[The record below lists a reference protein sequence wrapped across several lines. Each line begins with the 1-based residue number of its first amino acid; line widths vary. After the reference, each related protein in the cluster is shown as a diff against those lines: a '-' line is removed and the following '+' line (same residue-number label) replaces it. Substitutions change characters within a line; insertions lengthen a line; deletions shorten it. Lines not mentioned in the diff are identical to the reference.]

1 MSGLFAGG
9 MSLDDL
15 FDSGRH
21 PNVEKKEWMD
31 TKVMALVTDDM
42 LDQVIQD
49 CIDSGLYALDLETT
63 GLDNRVINGRTVD
76 NIVGICLSHDGIHGY
91 YIPLHHGGEGE
102 EVNLPQTRVFTAMR
116 RLVASPA
123 RAIFHN
129 GKFDHEFLQF
139 NGDAPIGEWDNPAEW
154 EDTLILAYLRNSR
167 ARNKGLK
174 ALSSNELG
182 YQMIE
187 LKELFLEEERK
198 LGLDFSKLDPK
209 WEPVIWYA
217 ASDAICTYL
226 LYKPLYEEAIPPVQA
241 SNGDSMPSQHNV
253 YQVEKLCVAATRMM
267 ERNRIHIDRAKLN
280 ELITLGQQEM
290 FDALKDVYEGA
301 SLLLQRDITPS
312 YFKLMRESFDPSPEF
327 AIKDQITESRK
338 KARKVAPDPVGAI
351 RKVVPSLTKK
361 NMKESVE
368 FPLIYD
374 VMSAQQ
380 LGPLLR
386 ELGVEGLQVTEKSG
400 QIQTSQA
407 VLDTVVERADGKFPF
422 MAKIKRFREIQ
433 KALSSNLVPLYED
446 TDPGD
451 EANNIP
457 PCSHDSTVR
466 VNFNAHKVDTGRFST
481 PAPRNKK
488 VFQGQVRWN
497 LQSIPAG
504 YQKDRPE
511 CMLRIRE
518 AIIARPGYILLAADY
533 SGQELRLATN
543 YSGEPLWV
551 DEFFRCSGC
560 GHEFPRGGVAPPP
573 PPDAPPAYCPTCGS
587 DKIGDLHTLTAL
599 AVYGDAAKG
608 DKAKRQKSKCVHPDT
623 LLRTPNRRCR
633 IGTLPLGEVDTFHA
647 LENKFGVQA
656 PDTLYTSVLE
666 TYNGGVKPLYH
677 VVTRR
682 GVLTCSDAHRF
693 QLSDGS
699 LKSVQSGLCQGDVLP
714 DVETNPLERSSSAY
728 PVLTYRTF
736 KSVPPLSYKTSKDTA
751 YFAGLHAGGGCSSKA
766 CAEISHGHV
775 DKTDPLGVS
784 YKTWQSQIM
793 EACVAVGLQPTARN
807 TAVYLGSRHV
817 LRWMECIGLVCGT
830 PPTKRSF
837 RVPDWILETGRKA
850 MLHYLGGL
858 LDTDGSVSVHGD
870 VSVTTKDFVFGGQ
883 IAELFRAV
891 GCTTSVAPTYNN
903 TYDRWYLKISVKR
916 KDGKKLAPYMRQSG
930 KKARISDTELGY
942 DRWDNEVLLV
952 LPAGECPCMDLH
964 VDSGDH
970 LYVANGLAVHNSLNF
985 AMAYGGGGSAAQRA
999 VGVDKEEGWRIKAQF
1014 DKTYTGLV
1022 QWWKRQHQYAKVHK
1036 HVVTKLGRRYP
1047 LPDIDSD
1054 QGGFRS
1060 KAERNAVNGPIQ
1072 GAAADVMKLVM
1083 GLLYREIKKRK
1094 WEELVRM
1101 VITIHDEIVFEIAL
1115 EVLEEAL
1122 EVIEEIMC
1130 KRGLKS
1136 FPWRIPFTID
1146 MELGFDWTVPWDIK
1160 KFRFGKKPWPEELR
1174 PYFPKTIGGASA
1186 APAAAPQAP
1195 ASPAPAAAAAT
1206 PQSAPEAA
1214 PEQAASPVDGIAPR
1228 PSGAEVVFRIPY
1240 RKLSLGMIDAL
1251 ARIIVECE
1259 GRGTHQL
1266 KLITDEGL
1274 IILNGGKI
1282 FVNETQFATLL
1293 AHYGIL

>member
-1 MSGLFAGG
+1 MSGLFGDG

-42 LDQVIQD
+42 LDRVIQD

-139 NGDAPIGEWDNPAEW
+139 NGDAPIGEWDNPAKW

-198 LGLDFSKLDPK
+198 AGLDFSKLDPK

-301 SLLLQRDITPS
+301 SLLLQRDISPS

-327 AIKDQITESRK
+327 AIKDQITEARK
-338 KARKVAPDPVGAI
+338 KARKVAPDPVGSL

-361 NMKESVE
+361 NVKESVE

-407 VLDTVVERADGKFPF
+407 VLDTVVERAGGKFPF

-451 EANNIP
+451 AAKGIP

-518 AIIARPGYILLAADY
+518 AIVARPGFILLAADY

-560 GHEFPRGGVAPPP
+560 GHEFPRGDVAPPP
-573 PPDAPPAYCPTCGS
+573 PPEAPPAYCPTCGS

-608 DKAKRQKSKCVHPDT
+608 DKAKRQKSK
-623 LLRTPNRRCR
+623 
-633 IGTLPLGEVDTFHA
+633 
-647 LENKFGVQA
+647 
-656 PDTLYTSVLE
+656 
-666 TYNGGVKPLYH
+666 
-677 VVTRR
+677 
-682 GVLTCSDAHRF
+682 
-693 QLSDGS
+693 
-699 LKSVQSGLCQGDVLP
+699 
-714 DVETNPLERSSSAY
+714 
-728 PVLTYRTF
+728 
-736 KSVPPLSYKTSKDTA
+736 
-751 YFAGLHAGGGCSSKA
+751 
-766 CAEISHGHV
+766 
-775 DKTDPLGVS
+775 
-784 YKTWQSQIM
+784 
-793 EACVAVGLQPTARN
+793 
-807 TAVYLGSRHV
+807 
-817 LRWMECIGLVCGT
+817 
-830 PPTKRSF
+830 
-837 RVPDWILETGRKA
+837 
-850 MLHYLGGL
+850 
-858 LDTDGSVSVHGD
+858 
-870 VSVTTKDFVFGGQ
+870 
-883 IAELFRAV
+883 
-891 GCTTSVAPTYNN
+891 
-903 TYDRWYLKISVKR
+903 
-916 KDGKKLAPYMRQSG
+916 
-930 KKARISDTELGY
+930 
-942 DRWDNEVLLV
+942 
-952 LPAGECPCMDLH
+952 
-964 VDSGDH
+964 
-970 LYVANGLAVHNSLNF
+970 SLNF

-1036 HVVTKLGRRYP
+1036 HVITKLGRRYP

-1083 GLLYREIKKRK
+1083 GLLYREIRKRK
-1094 WEELVRM
+1094 WEDLVRM

-1195 ASPAPAAAAAT
+1195 APAAPPAPADAAAT
-1206 PQSAPEAA
+1206 PQSAPEA
-1214 PEQAASPVDGIAPR
+1214 PQEQAVSPVDGIAPR

-1293 AHYGIL
+1293 AHYGIM